1 MSALKPNSKPGEYMW
16 IFQKDEV
23 LSTTGRYLM
32 WVADFFFFSWSLTA
46 ASGKYFGFK
55 GESRRLRGVNGRM
68 MQVTLRRIMALEA
81 SLELLCKEQTAAL
94 VTKEIHD

>member
-1 MSALKPNSKPGEYMW
+1 
-16 IFQKDEV
+16 
-23 LSTTGRYLM
+23 
-32 WVADFFFFSWSLTA
+32 
-46 ASGKYFGFK
+46 
-55 GESRRLRGVNGRM
+55 M

>member
-1 MSALKPNSKPGEYMW
+1 MW
-16 IFQKDEV
+16 IFQKDEE
-23 LSTTGRYLM
+23 LSTAGRYLM
-32 WVADFFFFSWSLTA
+32 WVADFFSRSLAA

-94 VTKEIHD
+94 VTREIHN

>member
-1 MSALKPNSKPGEYMW
+1 
-16 IFQKDEV
+16 
-23 LSTTGRYLM
+23 M
-32 WVADFFFFSWSLTA
+32 WVADFFC
-46 ASGKYFGFK
+46 GKYFGFK

-94 VTKEIHD
+94 VTREIHE